1 MSPTAFV
8 MTTAATTY
16 KSKINVTL
24 LIFVTLC
31 LVVLPV
37 LPLLADTATASE
49 IWFIVIYC
57 PLAIAFEA
65 YIYTSTHYTISG
77 DTLTVKSLLL
87 CEKIKINDI
96 TLIKHTHTW
105 LSAPALSLNRIELRY
120 KQNRTIVISPRDES
134 RFIAQ
139 LHTVN
144 PTIEIH

>member
-1 MSPTAFV
+1 MPTDC
-8 MTTAATTY
+8 TTY

-31 LVVLPV
+31 LVILPV
-37 LPLLADTATASE
+37 LPLLIGTVTASE

-77 DTLTVKSLLL
+77 DTLTVKSILL

-96 TLIKHTHTW
+96 TKISHTRTW
-105 LSAPALSLNRIELRY
+105 LSAPALSLNRIELHY
-120 KQNRTIVISPRDES
+120 KRGRTIVISPRNES
-134 RFIAQ
+134 SFISQ
-139 LHTVN
+139 LRTIN
-144 PTIEIH
+144 PSIEIH

>member
-37 LPLLADTATASE
+37 LPLLTGTATASE
-49 IWFIVIYC
+49 IWFIAIYC

-96 TLIKHTHTW
+96 TLIK
-105 LSAPALSLNRIELRY
+105 LNRIELRY
-120 KQNRTIVISPRDES
+120 KRSRAIVISPRDES

-139 LHTVN
+139 LRAVN